1 MTLVFV
7 SCTRYGVAI
16 QKTSQDMTTITNVT
30 SRARFKGIKHSKKER
45 NFTDEINAPTALDI
59 DL

>member
-1 MTLVFV
+1 ME
-7 SCTRYGVAI
+7 VAI

-30 SRARFKGIKHSKKER
+30 SRGRFKGIKHSKKER